1 MLYEALKEG
10 GVDVLFDD
18 RDERPGVKF
27 KDADLLG
34 IPYRITVG
42 PKGIADGKVDREAQD
57 PEGARRRAAEGR
69 SLRHGIGARRAEL
82 LAGDLALA
90 G

>member
-1 MLYEALKEG
+1 MASLGERLYAAAQAAGLE
-10 GVDVLFDD
+10 VLFDD

-42 PKGIADGKVDREAQD
+42 TRAIRDGLVEI
-57 PEGARRRAAEGR
+57 RRRRDGQQWAVPEAEVLPR
-69 SLRHGIGARRAEL
+69 LETLLRGA
-82 LAGDLALA
+82 
-90 G
+90 